1 MVGRTGLRET
11 IALKIRWRRWVKIV
25 ELFARERPLR
35 RRVDPRAY
43 GVLHK
48 ELISS
53 CRSLAASANE
63 VDAAVYRYMED
74 IVQPWLSPVV
84 LARADREILLDLLDC
99 CQQVERALM
108 GRSRSL
114 PLPLVLL
121 LASFVSCIVFLWMLD
136 RGITAEAAHVV
147 LSRMRIISDDV
158 WFAVTWS
165 SDGQRLCF
173 VTAILVILS
182 IVSVS
187 RTARC

>member
-1 MVGRTGLRET
+1 MGGRTGLRET

-25 ELFARERPLR
+25 ELFARERPFR

-53 CRSLAASANE
+53 CRSLAASSNE
-63 VDAAVYRYMED
+63 VDAAIYRFMED
-74 IVQPWLSPVV
+74 IIQPWLSPVA

-99 CQQVERALM
+99 CEQVERALI

-121 LASFVSCIVFLWMLD
+121 LASFVSCFVFLWMLD
-136 RGITAEAAHVV
+136 RGITAEAAHLV
-147 LSRMRIISDDV
+147 LSRMRVISDDV

-173 VTAILVILS
+173 VTALLVVLS

>member
-53 CRSLAASANE
+53 CRSLAVSANE

-99 CQQVERALM
+99 CQQVERGVDGSFQVFALAI
-108 GRSRSL
+108 GATAGVFCVVHCL
-114 PLPLVLL
+114 PLDVGSWHHGGSG
-121 LASFVSCIVFLWMLD
+121 ACSAKSD
-136 RGITAEAAHVV
+136 AHHI
-147 LSRMRIISDDV
+147 R
-158 WFAVTWS
+158 
-165 SDGQRLCF
+165 
-173 VTAILVILS
+173 
-182 IVSVS
+182 
-187 RTARC
+187 

>member
-1 MVGRTGLRET
+1 MGGRTGLRET
-11 IALKIRWRRWVKIV
+11 IALKIRWRRWVRIV

-35 RRVDPRAY
+35 HRVDPRAY

-63 VDAAVYRYMED
+63 VDAAIYRYIED

-99 CQQVERALM
+99 CHQAERAFI

-121 LASFVSCIVFLWMLD
+121 LASFVSCIVFVWILD

-147 LSRMRIISDDV
+147 LNRMRSVSDDV